1 MKKRSSETFHVY
13 TVTTYATMLNIG
25 KYTAIKEN
33 LEMDALQVF
42 TFVSVLVSPNN
53 KQKGGKPQFVI
64 YR

>member
-1 MKKRSSETFHVY
+1 
-13 TVTTYATMLNIG
+13 MLNIG

-33 LEMDALQVF
+33 LEMDALQVL

-53 KQKGGKPQFVI
+53 KQKGGKTQFVI